1 MNHDSLSA
9 LGMSIFDSLPLRTI
23 SNFVENLERVER
35 LVLPTPFLEG
45 NRRQL
50 TSGAFFFLK
59 KQSLKLA

>member
-50 TSGAFFFLK
+50 TSDAFFF
-59 KQSLKLA
+59 